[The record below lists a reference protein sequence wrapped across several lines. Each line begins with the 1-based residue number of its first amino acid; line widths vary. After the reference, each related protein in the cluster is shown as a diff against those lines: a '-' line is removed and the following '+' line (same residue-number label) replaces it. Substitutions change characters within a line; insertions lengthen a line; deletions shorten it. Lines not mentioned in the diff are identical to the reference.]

1 MAIFNYMIQKKLK
14 IDLSPL
20 WNQPSQKFTVRFL
33 DVNEK
38 EKRILA
44 QRIKDVAKQ
53 ARIKNLNGPNVQTIY
68 ETLSEINP
76 IIFGEYHQRNT
87 YRQVQGYRVFNI
99 NTSRSLSG
107 FWFHQLCQA
116 IYMIDCLKRD
126 VTKNEMYDIAYL
138 TIQDWDIAQN
148 HVNQNYTIQDPEERE
163 RRVLLDDIG
172 MDDIANARRTAE
184 DNGANRI
191 PDGVFEE
198 EHEEIEETLHEVANN
213 ILNNLIDN
221 NGNMEIRSVT
231 EEVFRNRLPE
241 ISPAERNMH
250 RIEREIHD
258 LERIENNN
266 PPGSYDWIQIEEEKR
281 NKINQLRREIEH
293 IQEQLNNR
301 RTRPERPEAHDYYE
315 TAMRNQPVDGRGN
328 RIGGFAVDM
337 GRMEREQVDIRVP
350 TDYLPGYGTR
360 RINGIRPTRIAFD
373 EVEENENNQL

>member
-1 MAIFNYMIQKKLK
+1 MIQKKLK

-163 RRVLLDDIG
+163 RRVLLNDIG
-172 MDDIANARRTAE
+172 MDDIANARHIAE

-198 EHEEIEETLHEVANN
+198 EHEEIEETLHDVANN

-221 NGNMEIRSVT
+221 EGNVEFRSVT
-231 EEVFRNRLPE
+231 EEVFRNRPE
-241 ISPAERNMH
+241 QRIEQSPEEREIR
-250 RIEREIHD
+250 RIEREIND
-258 LERIENNN
+258 LQRMENNHEI
-266 PPGSYDWIQIEEEKR
+266 GSFNWAQQDTEVR
-281 NKINQLRREIEH
+281 NRIDQLRRDIDHLRTEIEV
-293 IQEQLNNR
+293 R
-301 RTRPERPEAHDYYE
+301 RQRETRPERPALQDYYHTE
-315 TAMRNQPVDGRGN
+315 LREGQAPERHT
-328 RIGGFAVDM
+328 FAVDM
-337 GRMEREQVDIRVP
+337 GSLEREQIDIRVP
-350 TDYLPGYGTR
+350 TGYNPGYGTR

-373 EVEENENNQL
+373 EVEESEENQL